1 MNKEIKQ
8 QNNTE
13 PQMGY
18 DTVLAPVILE
28 ELNDAEL
35 LEIVNDLQG
44 ETLAESSIVRQLAR
58 QYFGGDSLT
67 QMMFVALKVLPIVA
81 ERMKC
86 YSPHL

>member
-1 MNKEIKQ
+1 MKKDTKQ
-8 QNNTE
+8 QNSTDT
-13 PQMGY
+13 QMGY

-28 ELNDAEL
+28 ELNDSEL

-44 ETLAESSIVRQLAR
+44 ETLAESSIVRKLAI

>member
-1 MNKEIKQ
+1 MNEKNKQ
-8 QNNTE
+8 QDTTNKGMEYE
-13 PQMGY
+13 PM
-18 DTVLAPVILE
+18 LAPVILE

-44 ETLAESSIVRQLAR
+44 ETLAESSIVRQLAK

>member
-1 MNKEIKQ
+1 MFPSHDLSNKGMEY
-8 QNNTE
+8 E
-13 PQMGY
+13 PM
-18 DTVLAPVILE
+18 LAPVILE

-44 ETLAESSIVRQLAR
+44 ETLAESSIVRQLAK

>member
-1 MNKEIKQ
+1 MPKSSTRPEKDEAMQ
-8 QNNTE
+8 YE
-13 PQMGY
+13 P
-18 DTVLAPVILE
+18 VLSPVILE

-35 LEIVNDLQG
+35 LEIVNDLQK
-44 ETLAESSIVRQLAR
+44 ETITENSIVRKLSI

-81 ERMKC
+81 ERMRC